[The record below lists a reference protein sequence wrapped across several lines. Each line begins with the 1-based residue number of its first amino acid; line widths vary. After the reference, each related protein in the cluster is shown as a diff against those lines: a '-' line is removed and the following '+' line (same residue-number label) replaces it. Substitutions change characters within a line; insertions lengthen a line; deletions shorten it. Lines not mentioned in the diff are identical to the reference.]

1 MFHPLKPF
9 IILEPMLFTFYDCKL
24 LLYGIM
30 QTELVS
36 SRSGSYST
44 AVN

>member
-1 MFHPLKPF
+1 MFLPLKPF
-9 IILEPMLFTFYDCKL
+9 IILEPMLLTFYDFIL
-24 LLYGIM
+24 LLYAIM